1 LERNSFGTFWKIS
14 DLWKL
19 HQLMF
24 WWLLINFLLKTKYP
38 KLTINGLCASNLS
51 ENERFYSFQ
60 FKIISRIFKLSFDPR
75 WFSHFRFSEMLSVA
89 NRWRNVLKDL
99 SFVDASCEAERRKII
114 SEISILSKAPLAEF
128 EELIY
133 AEFEE
138 VAKRLRLA
146 ISATKRDQ
154 ANLQFR
160 DTNQY
165 SKLRVP
171 PLQVVLDIS
180 NPRRLYRSYCCLW
193 RIWLL
198 FWTFSQQY
206 WQ

>member
-1 LERNSFGTFWKIS
+1 
-14 DLWKL
+14 
-19 HQLMF
+19 
-24 WWLLINFLLKTKYP
+24 
-38 KLTINGLCASNLS
+38 
-51 ENERFYSFQ
+51 
-60 FKIISRIFKLSFDPR
+60 
-75 WFSHFRFSEMLSVA
+75 MLSVA

-165 SKLRVP
+165 IAE
-171 PLQVVLDIS
+171 QCIAAI
-180 NPRRLYRSYCCLW
+180 Y
-193 RIWLL
+193 
-198 FWTFSQQY
+198 
-206 WQ
+206 